1 MYVPQDCVSESPST
15 KVLQVRQSSFARLL
29 FLLYLT
35 SNPLKPVFVHFI
47 STFSIS
53 LLINLKLLLTSFN
66 CLSIF
71 KCAHFKSVCL
81 CVLYVNECGV
91 HLCLN
96 NVLFVFY
103 VVRSL
108 VLSLWRRAETVS
120 QLRIS
125 GFTLTESRASSTT
138 IRKGTLID

>member
-15 KVLQVRQSSFARLL
+15 KVLQVCSSSFARLL
-29 FLLYLT
+29 FLVYLT
-35 SNPLKPVFVHFI
+35 SNPLKPVFVNFF
-47 STFSIS
+47 STLSIS
-53 LLINLKLLLTSFN
+53 LLIILKLLTSFN

-108 VLSLWRRAETVS
+108 VLSLWRRAGTVS

-125 GFTLTESRASSTT
+125 GFTLTESRASCTT
-138 IRKGTLID
+138 DT